1 MWPLFLSWRTL
12 PFVDVTVIIL
22 LVDPTWTQVDQQVPT
37 ILYTSFQYFPMIA
50 MMSDIANFITQVTA
64 AIIISPISYSSSYF
78 LSAVRDYK
86 EGLAIIALMFIYYPF
101 TRLFWDTNLYPVR
114 IVHDLGGSVDQVS
127 RVRLSVDVE
136 CGARIE
142 IVGRPPVW
150 MFSALSVECEGV
162 QCDPRVRGQLG
173 GLPRLQLQGP
183 VLQRS
188 QVQPQGCQH

>member
-1 MWPLFLSWRTL
+1 MWPSSFSCRTL
-12 PFVDVTVIIL
+12 PFVDEAVIIL

-50 MMSDIANFITQVTA
+50 MMSDTSNFITQVTA
-64 AIIISPISYSSSYF
+64 AIIISPITFSSSYF
-78 LSAVRDYK
+78 LSATHVYK
-86 EGLAIIALMFIYYPF
+86 EGLAIIALMLIYYPF

-127 RVRLSVDVE
+127 RAWVSVDVE

-150 MFSALSVECEGV
+150 MFSALSVEYEGV
-162 QCDPRVRGQLG
+162 QCDRGYEDNLVVDCFDYSYRDQ
-173 GLPRLQLQGP
+173 
-183 VLQRS
+183 
-188 QVQPQGCQH
+188 

>member
-1 MWPLFLSWRTL
+1 MWPSSSSCRTL
-12 PFVDVTVIIL
+12 PFVDEAVIIL

-50 MMSDIANFITQVTA
+50 MMSDTSNFITQVTA
-64 AIIISPISYSSSYF
+64 AIIISLITFSSSYF
-78 LSAVRDYK
+78 LSATHVYK
-86 EGLAIIALMFIYYPF
+86 EGLAIIAIALMLIYYPFTF

-150 MFSALSVECEGV
+150 MFSALSVEYEGV
-162 QCDPRVRGQLG
+162 QCDRGYEDNLVVDCLDYSYRDQ
-173 GLPRLQLQGP
+173 
-183 VLQRS
+183 
-188 QVQPQGCQH
+188 